1 MRRGAL
7 VASVALRPSRG
18 TDLLFLGWNRLGN
31 AAQPQAPFKTE
42 SCSSARLEH
51 HTDNV
56 GVGGSSPP
64 GTTGLGD

>member
-1 MRRGAL
+1 MRIRADARKCAVFL
-7 VASVALRPSRG
+7 VLMFDRR
-18 TDLLFLGWNRLGN
+18 RLGS
-31 AAQPQAPFKTE
+31 AGGRGFRKTE

-64 GTTGLGD
+64 GTTKPWGASSVG